1 MVGGTLPSFIFAE
14 AAAVTVSSILE
25 RFSRSGLL
33 KSMHE
38 QAYFLFVVPQDH

>member
-1 MVGGTLPSFIFAE
+1 MLRLANGKTAMVGGTLPSFIFAE

-33 KSMHE
+33 KSN
-38 QAYFLFVVPQDH
+38 A